1 MEERCFFDT
10 PLINLFKRNAMLK
23 KITERHFKKMLLVL
37 VSSWT
42 TLLVCLFFW
51 NMQHMKKTTMLL
63 AENNARMFWQKDM
76 LYRAWNV
83 LHGGVYVPISKDTPP
98 NTSLDIEHRDV
109 HIAGREYTLM
119 NPAYMFRQVAEM
131 GRETTAILGRITGLE
146 RKGPKNV
153 PSPWEEKA
161 LYSFERGKKEY
172 LEYVQ
177 VGETSLLRFMR
188 PIKTEPS
195 CLPCHHE
202 IDEFGKIRGGI
213 SIVVPLEK
221 YLIQYRQNMQKS
233 QIAFLAIWLA
243 GNGIIC
249 IMGNVIQ
256 KTIWKLIQS
265 EQQQSAILDTM
276 DKVGVGL
283 HIIDES
289 FNIRYANTTMEKWF
303 GYKTGCLC
311 YQVAH
316 GRDTQCAS
324 CSLQRIIEQKETVR
338 YELTYHDKVFD
349 IVSTP
354 IITPDGISAKLE
366 VRLDVTDQKQVEQGQ
381 RKALKLVKAKE
392 SAESATLAK
401 SIFLANMSHEI
412 RTPMNAIVGM
422 SKLALE
428 TELNPEQRNLIF
440 KVHTASESLLDII
453 NDIIEFSK
461 IESDKMELL
470 KIDFRLQE
478 VLDNL
483 SGLLQLKADEKGLLM
498 HIEPVVDIPE
508 VLRGDPLRLGQVLI
522 NLVNNAVKFTQIGR
536 VDIKV
541 ELAGRQDERLL
552 LRFSV
557 IDTGIGITPDHMD
570 KIFHSFSQ
578 ADNSTTRKYGGS
590 GLGLVI
596 SQKLVHLMGGEIA
609 VESTSEQGSCFHFT
623 VPFAQGRHDLL
634 LSKETEKG
642 QISDELSRLAGKRI
656 LLVEDNA
663 FNRELATLLLKR
675 KEIIVFH
682 AEHGKAALEMLQDKE
697 VDCVLMD
704 IQMPVMDGYTA
715 CREIRRQPKF
725 KELPVLAMTAN
736 VMASDM
742 EKSMAA
748 GMNDHIGK
756 PLDEN
761 KLFACLL
768 KWLVADVG

>member
-1 MEERCFFDT
+1 
-10 PLINLFKRNAMLK
+10 MLK
-23 KITERHFKKMLLVL
+23 KKTKRHFKKMLLVL

-42 TLLVCLFFW
+42 MLLACLFFW

-83 LHGGVYVPISKDTPP
+83 LHGGVYVPVSKDTPP
-98 NTSLDIEHRDV
+98 NTSLDREHRDV
-109 HIAGREYTLM
+109 HIAGQEYTLM

-131 GRETTAILGRITGLE
+131 GRETTTIQGRITGLE

-195 CLPCHHE
+195 CLPCHYE
-202 IDEFGKIRGGI
+202 IAEFGKTRGGT

-221 YLIQYRQNMQKS
+221 YLLQYRQNMQKS
-233 QIAFLAIWLA
+233 QIVFLAIWLA

-249 IMGNVIQ
+249 IMGNVIR
-256 KTIWKLIQS
+256 KTIRKLIQS
-265 EQQQSAILDTM
+265 EQQQGAILDTM

-289 FNIRYANTTMEKWF
+289 FNVRYANTTMEKWF
-303 GYKTGCLC
+303 GYRPGNLC
-311 YQVAH
+311 YQVAYGKDAPCSH
-316 GRDTQCAS
+316 
-324 CSLQRIIEQKETVR
+324 CSLQQVVQEKETVR
-338 YELTYHDKVFD
+338 YELKYNDKVFD

-354 IITPDGISAKLE
+354 ILTLKGIPAKLE
-366 VRLDVTDQKQVEQGQ
+366 VRLDVTDQKQVEQEQ
-381 RKALKLVKAKE
+381 RKALELITAKE

-428 TELNPEQRNLIF
+428 TELNSEQRNLIF
-440 KVHTASESLLDII
+440 KVHTASESLLNII
-453 NDIIEFSK
+453 NDILDFSK
-461 IESDKMELL
+461 IESDKMELE

-478 VLDNL
+478 VLDQL
-483 SGLLQLKADEKGLLM
+483 SDLLQLKADEKGLLL
-498 HIEPVVDIPE
+498 HIESAVDIPE

-522 NLVNNAVKFTQIGR
+522 NLVNNAIKFTQLGC

-541 ELAGRQDERLL
+541 ELVGRQEERFL

-557 IDTGIGITPDHMD
+557 IDTGIGMTPDQMGN
-570 KIFHSFSQ
+570 IFQSFSQ
-578 ADNSTTRKYGGS
+578 ADSSTTRKYGGS

-596 SQKLVHLMGGEIA
+596 SQKLVYLMEGKIT
-609 VESTSEQGSCFHFT
+609 VESTPEQGSCFHFT
-623 VPFAQGRHDLL
+623 VPFAQGRHNLL
-634 LSKETEKG
+634 LPKKAEEE
-642 QISDELSRLAGKRI
+642 QIPDELSRLAGKRI

-682 AEHGKAALEMLQDKE
+682 AEHGKAALEMLQDKDKE

-768 KWLVADVG
+768 KWLVADAG